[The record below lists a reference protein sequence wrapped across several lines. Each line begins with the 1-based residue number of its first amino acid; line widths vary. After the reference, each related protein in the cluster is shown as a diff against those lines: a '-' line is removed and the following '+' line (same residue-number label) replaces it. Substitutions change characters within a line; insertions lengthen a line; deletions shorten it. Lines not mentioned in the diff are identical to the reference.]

1 LEISFPP
8 PRRSVFCWPFSLF
21 LCYFIE
27 GKEIGGRKLAVL
39 EILKY
44 PHPIL
49 KKRSQAVSQID
60 EEVKKLIQDMKE
72 TMYGASGVGLAACQV
87 GVSRRVIILDVSP
100 MDPRHSFFA
109 LINPEIISEEGEID
123 HEEGCLSV
131 PDCLEK
137 VKRKEKV
144 CVRGLSPQGMEIEIK
159 GDGILAIAL
168 QHEIDHI
175 NGVLILDRVSRL
187 KREIYRNKL
196 KKEKRKEEKP

>member
-1 LEISFPP
+1 M
-8 PRRSVFCWPFSLF
+8 
-21 LCYFIE
+21 
-27 GKEIGGRKLAVL
+27 AVL

-44 PHPIL
+44 PHPVL
-49 KKRSQAVSQID
+49 KKRCEPVGEID
-60 EEVKKLIQDMKE
+60 EEVKKLIDDMTE

-87 GVSRRVIILDVSP
+87 GVSRRVIVLDVSP
-100 MDPRHSFFA
+100 MDPQHTFFA

-131 PDCLEK
+131 PDYLEK
-137 VKRKEKV
+137 IKRKEKV
-144 CVRGLSPQGMEIEIK
+144 CVKGVSPEGMEVEIK

-175 NGVLILDRVSRL
+175 NGILILDRVSQL

-196 KKEKRKEEKP
+196 KKEKRKEERP

>member
-1 LEISFPP
+1 M
-8 PRRSVFCWPFSLF
+8 
-21 LCYFIE
+21 
-27 GKEIGGRKLAVL
+27 AVL

-49 KKRSQAVSQID
+49 RKRSKEVSRID
-60 EEVKKLIQDMKE
+60 EEVKKLIRDMRE
-72 TMYGASGVGLAACQV
+72 TMVQAGGIGLAACQI
-87 GVSRRVIILDVSP
+87 GDSRRVIVLDVSP
-100 MDPRHSFFA
+100 MDPQHSFFA

-144 CVRGLSPQGMEIEIK
+144 CVRGLSPEGMEIEIK

-196 KKEKRKEEKP
+196 KKEKRKEERP

>member
-1 LEISFPP
+1 M
-8 PRRSVFCWPFSLF
+8 
-21 LCYFIE
+21 
-27 GKEIGGRKLAVL
+27 AVL

-44 PHPIL
+44 PHSVL
-49 KKRSQAVSQID
+49 RKRSEAVSQID
-60 EEVKKLIQDMKE
+60 EKVRKLIHDMRE
-72 TMYGASGVGLAACQV
+72 TMVEAGGVGLAACQV
-87 GVSRRVIILDVSP
+87 GVSRRVVVLDVSP
-100 MDPRHSFFA
+100 MDPQYSFFA

-144 CVRGLSPQGMEIEIK
+144 CVRGLSPEGMEVEIK

-175 NGVLILDRVSRL
+175 NGILILDKVSRL

>member
-1 LEISFPP
+1 M
-8 PRRSVFCWPFSLF
+8 
-21 LCYFIE
+21 
-27 GKEIGGRKLAVL
+27 AVL

-49 KKRSQAVSQID
+49 KKRSQAVGQID
-60 EEVKKLIQDMKE
+60 EEVKKLVQDMKE

-87 GVSRRVIILDVSP
+87 GILQRVIVLDVSP
-100 MDPRHSFFA
+100 MDSQQSFFA

-131 PDCLEK
+131 PNFLEK

-144 CVRGLSPQGMEIEIK
+144 CVKGLSQKGIEIEIK
-159 GDGILAIAL
+159 ADGILAIAL

>member
-1 LEISFPP
+1 M
-8 PRRSVFCWPFSLF
+8 
-21 LCYFIE
+21 
-27 GKEIGGRKLAVL
+27 AVL

-44 PHPIL
+44 PNPIL
-49 KKRSQAVSQID
+49 RKRSKEVGRID
-60 EEVKKLIQDMKE
+60 EEVKKLVYDMRE
-72 TMYGASGVGLAACQV
+72 TMYQAGGIGLAACQV
-87 GVSRRVIILDVSP
+87 GVPRRVIVLDVSP
-100 MDPRHSFFA
+100 MDPQHSFFA

-144 CVRGLSPQGMEIEIK
+144 CVKGLSPEGMEIEIK
-159 GDGILAIAL
+159 GDGVLAIAL
-168 QHEIDHI
+168 QHEMDHI
-175 NGVLILDRVSRL
+175 NGILILDRMSRL

>member
-1 LEISFPP
+1 MAI
-8 PRRSVFCWPFSLF
+8 
-21 LCYFIE
+21 
-27 GKEIGGRKLAVL
+27 L

-49 KKRSQAVSQID
+49 RKRSKEVDRID
-60 EEVKKLIQDMKE
+60 EEVKKLIRDMRE
-72 TMYGASGVGLAACQV
+72 TMVQAGGIGLAACQI
-87 GVSRRVIILDVSP
+87 GDSRRVIVLDVSP
-100 MDPRHSFFA
+100 MDPQYNFFA

-144 CVRGLSPQGMEIEIK
+144 CVRGLSPGGMEIEIK

>member
-1 LEISFPP
+1 
-8 PRRSVFCWPFSLF
+8 
-21 LCYFIE
+21 
-27 GKEIGGRKLAVL
+27 LAVL

-72 TMYGASGVGLAACQV
+72 TMYGAGGVGLAACQV

-131 PDCLEK
+131 PNCLEK

>member
-1 LEISFPP
+1 M
-8 PRRSVFCWPFSLF
+8 
-21 LCYFIE
+21 
-27 GKEIGGRKLAVL
+27 AVL
-39 EILKY
+39 EIRKF

-49 KKRSQAVSQID
+49 KKRSEAVGRID
-60 EEVKKLIQDMKE
+60 EGVGKLIHDMRE
-72 TMYGASGVGLAACQV
+72 TMYEAGGIGLAACQV
-87 GVSRRVIILDVSP
+87 GVPRRVIVLDVSP
-100 MDPRHSFFA
+100 MDPQHSFFA

-144 CVRGLSPQGMEIEIK
+144 CVRGLSPEGMEMEIK

>member
-1 LEISFPP
+1 
-8 PRRSVFCWPFSLF
+8 V
-21 LCYFIE
+21 
-27 GKEIGGRKLAVL
+27 AAL

-49 KKRSQAVSQID
+49 KKRSEVVSQIN
-60 EEVKKLIQDMKE
+60 EEVKKLIQDMRE
-72 TMYGASGVGLAACQV
+72 TMVQAGGVGLAACQV
-87 GVSRRVIILDVSP
+87 GVPQRVIVLDVSP
-100 MDPRHSFFA
+100 LDPQHSFFA

-137 VKRKEKV
+137 VKRREKV
-144 CVRGLSPQGMEIEIK
+144 SVRGLSAEGRDIEIK
-159 GDGILAIAL
+159 GEGILAIAL

-175 NGVLILDRVSRL
+175 NGVLILDKISRL

-196 KKEKRKEEKP
+196 KKEKRKEEIP